1 MKDKFPFLPENLL
14 TKSLKCKEPLIEYS
28 HPPPL
33 PNTPAQHPQVNQT
46 THHSTHIIT
55 WNASSLNTAL
65 PNLHQL
71 ISNTPNNPTIITI
84 QETKLTA
91 TKSTK
96 YIQNLFPQYKLIF
109 NNTHALTRC
118 IQQRIPYT
126 PARGGLLTLI
136 NNTYA
141 YPSNITIPPNNRNK
155 EPTPTTMANNTHLHA
170 NTRRRY
176 KIYTN
181 ITTKHNTTNH

>member
-1 MKDKFPFLPENLL
+1 MSKEFPFLPEKLL
-14 TKSLKCKEPLIEYS
+14 TETLKYNEPLEEYS

-33 PNTPAQHPQVNQT
+33 PNTPPLPAQAIQITNHNT
-46 THHSTHIIT
+46 YIST

-71 ISNTPNNPTIITI
+71 ISNITNNPAIITI

-96 YIQNLFPQYKLIF
+96 YIQNLFPKHKLIF
-109 NNTHALTRC
+109 NNTNALTRC
-118 IQQRIPYT
+118 IQQRMPYT

-136 NNTYA
+136 DKKYA
-141 YPSNITIPPNNRNK
+141 YPGNI
-155 EPTPTTMANNTHLHA
+155 
-170 NTRRRY
+170 
-176 KIYTN
+176 
-181 ITTKHNTTNH
+181 

>member
-1 MKDKFPFLPENLL
+1 MTNTFCFLPKNLL
-14 TKSLKCKEPLIEYS
+14 TKSLKCKEPIHEYS

-33 PNTPAQHPQVNQT
+33 PNIPIVGPQITQT
-46 THHSTHIIT
+46 TNHITHIIT
-55 WNASSLNTAL
+55 WNAPSLNTTL

-71 ISNTPNNPTIITI
+71 ISNTQNNLAIITI

-91 TKSTK
+91 TKFTK

-118 IQQRIPYT
+118 IQQRMPYT

-136 NNTYA
+136 NKLYA
-141 YPSNITIPPNNRNK
+141 
-155 EPTPTTMANNTHLHA
+155 
-170 NTRRRY
+170 
-176 KIYTN
+176 
-181 ITTKHNTTNH
+181 